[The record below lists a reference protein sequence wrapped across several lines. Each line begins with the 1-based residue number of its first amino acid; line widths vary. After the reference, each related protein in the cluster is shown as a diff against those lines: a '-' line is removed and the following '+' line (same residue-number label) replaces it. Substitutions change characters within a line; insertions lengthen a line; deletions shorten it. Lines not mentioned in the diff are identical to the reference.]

1 MGATM
6 KTIRNQRVSSQGQQG
21 GFTLVEVM
29 IAIAVMSVGLL
40 AVVGSIA
47 TAIAN
52 TQAAQEDLVARHK
65 ALEALESIYTARN
78 SQQVAFT
85 AINNTGNGGIFLAGA
100 QPLKCAGPD
109 GLVGTTDD
117 VNCTTSG
124 GSTCP
129 NSGVECWVLPGP
141 DGILGNGDDVT
152 YSLANFTRTIAISQ
166 TLLSSGTVNDNMM
179 AVSVS
184 VTYTKDGLP
193 ARTYTVN
200 GLISRYN

>member
-1 MGATM
+1 MNF
-6 KTIRNQRVSSQGQQG
+6 KTITKSPTRKQT
-21 GFTLVEVM
+21 GFSLVEVM
-29 IAIAVMSVGLL
+29 IAIVVMSVGLL

-47 TAIAN
+47 TALAN
-52 TQAAQEDLVARHK
+52 TQSAQEDLVARHK

-85 AINNTGNGGIFLAGA
+85 AINNTGSGGIFLSGA
-100 QPLKCAGPD
+100 QPLLCAGPD

-117 VNCTTSG
+117 VACTTSG
-124 GSTCP
+124 GVTCP
-129 NSGVECWVLPGP
+129 NGGVECWVLPGP
-141 DGILGNGDDVT
+141 DGVLGNADDIT
-152 YSLANFTRTIAISQ
+152 YSLANFTRTITISQ
-166 TLLSSGTVNDNMM
+166 TLLNTGTVNDNMM

-184 VTYTKDGLP
+184 VSYTKDGLP